1 MHWRAYVFRS
11 FQLNRQFL
19 YQWTVN
25 WRFVPV
31 SIFLSSQFSYSL
43 LAAHAALLLL
53 FASTRW
59 TVPSRRSL
67 PGMLKLFLDSDADWR
82 ETEEISDRIK
92 ADWIMTTMLTANAIG
107 MLCARSL
114 HYQFYSWLCWT
125 TPYLLWKS
133 GLHPIF
139 VVGVWASQEWA
150 WNVYPSTDAS
160 STVVVGVL
168 AVQVL
173 AIWWGGR
180 KDWWEPKENGAKK
193 NE

>member
-1 MHWRAYVFRS
+1 
-11 FQLNRQFL
+11 
-19 YQWTVN
+19 
-25 WRFVPV
+25 
-31 SIFLSSQFSYSL
+31 
-43 LAAHAALLLL
+43 
-53 FASTRW
+53 
-59 TVPSRRSL
+59 
-67 PGMLKLFLDSDADWR
+67 MLKLFLDSDADWR
-82 ETEEISDRIK
+82 ETEEVSDRIK

-139 VVGVWASQEWA
+139 IVGVWAVQEWA
-150 WNVYPSTDAS
+150 WNVYPSTDES
-160 STVVVGVL
+160 SMVVVGAL

-180 KDWWEPKENGAKK
+180 KDWWESKESGAKK